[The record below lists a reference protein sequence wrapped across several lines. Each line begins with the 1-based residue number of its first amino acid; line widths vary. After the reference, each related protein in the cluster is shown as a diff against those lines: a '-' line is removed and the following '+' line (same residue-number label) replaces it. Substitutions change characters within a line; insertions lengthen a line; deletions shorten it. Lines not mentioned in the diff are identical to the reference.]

1 MVGKEVVGVPQTVDH
16 REFTQTHAFPLRPKL
31 HCAAACREVHGHGGR
46 KRPPVPRWLSGTIQ
60 RGGLC
65 CPQTKQDLEYGL
77 DDGGEACVCVSVRK
91 RKAPTPCFP
100 RGINYSWRGG
110 LSRRVPLG
118 QSRSSSGF
126 GSGRRVTV
134 QERGPRPSLARPLAA
149 AAPALAAHRPWRAP
163 EGAPGAHGQRPA

>member
-1 MVGKEVVGVPQTVDH
+1 MVTGAGKGPRCLAGFWALSSGVV
-16 REFTQTHAFPLRPKL
+16 
-31 HCAAACREVHGHGGR
+31 CAAH
-46 KRPPVPRWLSGTIQ
+46 KRSRTWSS
-60 RGGLC
+60 RA
-65 CPQTKQDLEYGL
+65 GL

-126 GSGRRVTV
+126 GAGGGSRCRSEAHVPLSRGLSQPPRLLWLLTAHGVRQRGPPELTGSGR
-134 QERGPRPSLARPLAA
+134 LA
-149 AAPALAAHRPWRAP
+149 
-163 EGAPGAHGQRPA
+163 